1 MSNNER
7 NISYSSTLAN
17 ILAGFVKEK
26 QAVGYKYK
34 KGASLLRQLDE
45 LCICQ
50 GLEEETLPKDI
61 VLLWIKRRPNET
73 DATQNGR
80 ISIIRCLAE
89 YMLRLNYPAYI
100 YPNRANQIERNHYV
114 PYIFSEKEISN
125 IFYHVDIYPVTSV
138 SPNRHLIL
146 PVLFR
151 MLYGCGLRISEAL
164 NLKVEDVD
172 LKRGIISI
180 HQAKLDKKRI
190 VPMAPSLSKRCRLY
204 SASINMESNAFF
216 FPSPYGGRFDERT
229 IYGHFRK
236 ILWNVGISHGGR
248 GRGPRLHD
256 FRHTYSVHCLKKWV
270 TEGKDLSSL
279 LPYLSAYLGHVDLR
293 GTQYYLR
300 LTAELYPDIVAAVE
314 EKFSTMIP
322 EVNES

>member
-1 MSNNER
+1 MNNNEK
-7 NISYSSTLAN
+7 NITYSSTLAH
-17 ILAGFVKEK
+17 ILTGFVKEK
-26 QAVGYKYK
+26 QAVGYTYK
-34 KGASLLRQLDE
+34 KGASVLRQLDE
-45 LCICQ
+45 LCICE

-61 VLLWIKRRPNET
+61 VLLWINRRTHET

-89 YMLRLNYPAYI
+89 YMARLNYPAYI
-100 YPNRANQIERNHYV
+100 YPNRAHQIERNQYV
-114 PYIFSEKEISN
+114 PYIFSEKEISS
-125 IFYHVDIYPVTSV
+125 IFYHVDTYPVSSV

-172 LKRGIISI
+172 LQKGIISI
-180 HQAKLDKKRI
+180 HHAKLDKERI
-190 VPMAPSLSKRCRLY
+190 VPMSPSLTKRCRLY
-204 SASINMESNAFF
+204 SASINMKSNAFF
-216 FPSPYGGRFDERT
+216 FPSPYGEHFNERT
-229 IYGHFRK
+229 LYGHFRK

-256 FRHTYSVHCLKKWV
+256 FRHTYAVHCLKKWV

-279 LPYLSAYLGHVDLR
+279 LPYLSVYLGHVDLR

-300 LTAELYPDIVAAVE
+300 LTAELYPAIVAAVE
-314 EKFSTMIP
+314 EKFSIILP